1 MIALSLDAICFL
13 VLAQSSQLES
23 AEAQTRI
30 AVLIAAG
37 LSVLIFLML
46 LFVGRRQLESK
57 DKLNVDW
64 AREEER
70 LRAIAELKKQ
80 SRSPAEQAKL
90 AAAASKASASPG
102 TVSSTEAASGSAATV
117 GATAAATEFDDL
129 LPGLSD

>member
-1 MIALSLDAICFL
+1 MTVSLDAICCL
-13 VLAQSSQLES
+13 VLAQASGLES

-30 AVLIAAG
+30 AVLVAAG
-37 LSVLIFLML
+37 LSVLIFFML
-46 LFVGRRQLESK
+46 LFFGRRQLESK
-57 DKLNVDW
+57 DQLNVDW

-90 AAAASKASASPG
+90 AAAAPKASAAPG
-102 TVSSTEAASGSAATV
+102 TVSSTVAASGSAAAV
-117 GATAAATEFDDL
+117 GATATATEFDDL

>member
-1 MIALSLDAICFL
+1 MTVSLNAICCL
-13 VLAQSSQLES
+13 VLAQSSQLAS

-37 LSVLIFLML
+37 LSILIFFML
-46 LFVGRRQLESK
+46 LFFGRRQLESK
-57 DKLNVDW
+57 DRLNVDW

-80 SRSPAEQAKL
+80 SRSPAEQATL
-90 AAAASKASASPG
+90 AAAAPQASTSPG
-102 TVSSTEAASGSAATV
+102 TVSSTVAASGSAATV